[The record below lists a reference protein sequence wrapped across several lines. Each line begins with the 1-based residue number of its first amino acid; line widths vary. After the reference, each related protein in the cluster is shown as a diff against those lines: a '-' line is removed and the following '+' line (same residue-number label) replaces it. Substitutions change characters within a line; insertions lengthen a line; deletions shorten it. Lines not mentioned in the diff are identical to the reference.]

1 MTLAAQWA
9 KVGLLLVEER
19 VRCWAEEEALNQQR
33 GKEKRQEQSGEG
45 RGRVTE
51 RILVTQCVWVH
62 ARQHV
67 CVYQSRAIW
76 VTTLDFYSQMCSTR

>member
-1 MTLAAQWA
+1 MALASQSVALAAQWA

-19 VRCWAEEEALNQQR
+19 VRCWAEEALKQQR

-51 RILVTQCVWVH
+51 RILVTQCVG
-62 ARQHV
+62 
-67 CVYQSRAIW
+67 YM
-76 VTTLDFYSQMCSTR
+76 LDNRYACIKTVPSG